1 MSPAART
8 DSVLRHAR
16 ALGFNLCG
24 VAPAHEWPELARL
37 PEWLDRGHA
46 GEMRYLHDRRR
57 ESPQS
62 ALPGAKSIV
71 VCALNYNTPY
81 PNSMDAPSGESK
93 NDSPRGWI
101 SRYAWGEDYH
111 DVLGARLEA
120 LVTSMRSEFSEPFD
134 AKWYVDTGPVHERAA
149 AHHAGLGWLG
159 KNTLLLNAE
168 IGSWFFL
175 GVILTTLDFAPSL
188 APAEALP
195 PDLCGQ
201 CTLCIDACPTGAI
214 VEPYVLDA
222 RRCISYLTIELR
234 GEIPEDLRALMGR
247 HVFGCDICQDV
258 CPWNRRAPVSAEFSF
273 APRDGLLAPDLEWL
287 GSLTEEEFRKV
298 FQDSPVQRTKWRGLI
313 RNACVALGNSGAES
327 GTPVHDRVAKLLSRL
342 AASGDPTI
350 SAHAQWAINQINRNQ
365 QTGRVP

>member
-258 CPWNRRAPVSAEFSF
+258 CPWNRQIGRAHV
-273 APRDGLLAPDLEWL
+273 
-287 GSLTEEEFRKV
+287 
-298 FQDSPVQRTKWRGLI
+298 
-313 RNACVALGNSGAES
+313 
-327 GTPVHDRVAKLLSRL
+327 
-342 AASGDPTI
+342 
-350 SAHAQWAINQINRNQ
+350 
-365 QTGRVP
+365 